1 MSNEKCDTIKLLRA
15 STIFSNLTDE
25 ELSEVEKLFTLF
37 TIQKN
42 AWIYK
47 KGDQTNGFFI
57 MKSGEASVYSGN
69 LESLNQEVILICGD
83 FFGEEAVFLDKKRNS
98 SVRITAEGEVLFIS
112 QKDLHS
118 VLEKYPEVLINIG
131 ILVDS
136 RKLSAR
142 VQMPWLAKD
151 EYVQVITRKH
161 PVLLLAGM
169 SLPITI
175 FSVIFLLYL
184 SLLQSFSDNSQ
195 LLLYILLI
203 GFGISVLW
211 LIWNIINWANDYYI
225 ITNKRMVWVEK
236 VAGFYDSRQEA
247 PLSTLLTVG
256 TRKTRLGNILGYA
269 DVIVR
274 TFVGSIQFRNVK
286 HAKEI
291 SHVIESYWER
301 IKESELIDESD
312 AMRETLKTKIGVSG
326 ENDFMPVKAAV
337 ISESEKAIKEVKELN
352 FFQWLFSDFLK
363 VRYDVGGTT
372 VYRKHWFTLLK
383 GTFLPLILF
392 ILSALFTG
400 AVVTNNLVIFSRIPA
415 LVLAWMLVIGSFLW
429 LLYQYADWRNDVFQ
443 LTNDQV
449 IDIDRKPLGKERRR
463 TAPLENILSIE
474 YARKGFFAIIFNYGT
489 VYISIGNTKLT
500 FDNVYNPSEVQQDIF
515 ARMGIRIE
523 EKRRITVEQERERV
537 SEWFKVYHQESDTL
551 NKMSQDE
558 TRKMGKNNQ

>member
-1 MSNEKCDTIKLLRA
+1 
-15 STIFSNLTDE
+15 
-25 ELSEVEKLFTLF
+25 
-37 TIQKN
+37 
-42 AWIYK
+42 
-47 KGDQTNGFFI
+47 
-57 MKSGEASVYSGN
+57 
-69 LESLNQEVILICGD
+69 
-83 FFGEEAVFLDKKRNS
+83 
-98 SVRITAEGEVLFIS
+98 
-112 QKDLHS
+112 
-118 VLEKYPEVLINIG
+118 
-131 ILVDS
+131 
-136 RKLSAR
+136 
-142 VQMPWLAKD
+142 
-151 EYVQVITRKH
+151 
-161 PVLLLAGM
+161 
-169 SLPITI
+169 
-175 FSVIFLLYL
+175 
-184 SLLQSFSDNSQ
+184 
-195 LLLYILLI
+195 
-203 GFGISVLW
+203 
-211 LIWNIINWANDYYI
+211 
-225 ITNKRMVWVEK
+225 
-236 VAGFYDSRQEA
+236 
-247 PLSTLLTVG
+247 VG

-274 TFVGSIQFRNVK
+274 TFVGGIQFRNVK
-286 HAKEI
+286 YAKEI
-291 SHVIESYWER
+291 SHVIEAYWER

-326 ENDFMPVKAAV
+326 EEDFIPVKVTV
-337 ISESEKAIKEVKELN
+337 ISESEKPIKKVKELN

-400 AVVTNNLVIFSRIPA
+400 AVVTNNLVIFSRTPA